1 MSEKVMEN
9 VDEMLLLKLQHLLPE
24 NQLSLTKTQSLVH

>member
-24 NQLSLTKTQSLVH
+24 N